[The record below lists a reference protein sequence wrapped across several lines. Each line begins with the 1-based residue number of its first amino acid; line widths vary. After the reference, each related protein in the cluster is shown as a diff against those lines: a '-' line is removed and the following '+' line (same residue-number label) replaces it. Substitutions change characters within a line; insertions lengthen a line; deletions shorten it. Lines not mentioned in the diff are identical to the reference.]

1 MKKTIVL
8 LITILLIS
16 SVAEAAPSLSVGWTL
31 SSQALKPDSE
41 AVMTLTFTNAG
52 VTEITNVF
60 VKATPGQYLRM
71 ISNSSIEVGALSAAS
86 TQQVSMIIK
95 ADSKAVTSNTFV
107 ILDVTY
113 YSGTSSYSKSVYVP
127 VEIRRY
133 PILQI
138 ENVDY
143 DKTTEPGKS
152 VLMSFDITN
161 VGDGSARYLKISL
174 GNSSLFSLEGSGGDM
189 VIDRLGPDESQEVE
203 FPIIINPDAD
213 VGINSIP
220 VMISYQDEAR
230 ISNYSQTISIGLTVT
245 GDAAFVA
252 SVSPGSNFYYGTVGE
267 AAITIS
273 NSGSGPAE
281 FVTVNA
287 ISEYGSQEFYIG
299 SLDVDDS
306 DTIDLVQN
314 LIGASGSYPITLEIS
329 YRDRFQNSYSVTKTV
344 EAMPTNAPTNYTGIF
359 LIAVIVIV
367 GIWYYRKK
375 RKK

>member
-1 MKKTIVL
+1 
-8 LITILLIS
+8 
-16 SVAEAAPSLSVGWTL
+16 
-31 SSQALKPDSE
+31 
-41 AVMTLTFTNAG
+41 
-52 VTEITNVF
+52 
-60 VKATPGQYLRM
+60 
-71 ISNSSIEVGALSAAS
+71 
-86 TQQVSMIIK
+86 MIIK
-95 ADSKAVTSNTFV
+95 ADNKAVTSNSFI

-133 PILQI
+133 PILRI

-161 VGDGSARYLKISL
+161 VGDGSAKYLMISL

-189 VIDRLGPDESQEVE
+189 VIDNLGPDESQKVE
-203 FPIIINPDAD
+203 FPIIIDPDAD

-230 ISNYSQTISIGLTVT
+230 ISNYSQTINIGLTVT

-281 FVTVNA
+281 FVTVKA
-287 ISEYGSQEFYIG
+287 VSEYGSQEFYIG

-367 GIWYYRKK
+367 AVWYYRKK